1 VPDGVSYF
9 SRFTVKFI
17 EISAAG
23 VATAVS
29 GYLIAHVSG
38 FLSSPAPPPILPA
51 PNAGEVTVN
60 RPAPPSAGATTVN
73 NPAAPSLPV
82 QSASPGQ
89 PAPPAP
95 PVSTEANETHA
106 APAQEVATPAKPP
119 ARPTVSAAPARKRG
133 ARDTGTAESKPSEPA
148 EKPRDAAQA
157 KPREPAEK
165 PHDTAETKP
174 HEPAEKPR
182 DTAETKPHEPAEKPR
197 DTAES
202 KPVGDGKPRDWESV
216 EARVRAALAN
226 AAANRPATADAPPR
240 QADVPQPPPAVTV
253 QPPPAAAVQPRTTDD
268 PSVANAAAAPNAAS
282 PEPPVA
288 AAVPPAPSKPEPLPA
303 VEIKSRPVADVE
315 AVPPTQAAAAP
326 AEAETQGE
334 PTDLVSAIRKL
345 PEILRNDKPV
355 PAGEAPRPPMPVGQ

>member
-1 VPDGVSYF
+1 MADGVSYF
-9 SRFTVKFI
+9 SRFTVKFT
-17 EISAAG
+17 EILAVG
-23 VATAVS
+23 MATAVS

-38 FLSSPAPPPILPA
+38 FLSSPAPSPILPA

-60 RPAPPSAGATTVN
+60 HPAPPSAGAVTVN

-95 PVSTEANETHA
+95 RVSTEANESHA
-106 APAQEVATPAKPP
+106 APSEEIATPAKPP

-133 ARDTGTAESKPSEPA
+133 AHDTGTAESKPSESA

-157 KPREPAEK
+157 KPR
-165 PHDTAETKP
+165 
-174 HEPAEKPR
+174 EPAEKPR

-197 DTAES
+197 DTAEG
-202 KPVGDGKPRDWESV
+202 KPTGDGKPRDWESV

-226 AAANRPATADAPPR
+226 AGANRPATADAPPR
-240 QADVPQPPPAVTV
+240 QADVPQPPPGVTV
-253 QPPPAAAVQPRTTDD
+253 QPPPAVAVQPRTIED
-268 PSVANAAAAPNAAS
+268 PSVANASAAPSAAS
-282 PEPPVA
+282 SEPPIA
-288 AAVPPAPSKPEPLPA
+288 AAVPQAPSKPEPLPA

-315 AVPPTQAAAAP
+315 AVPPAQAAAAP

>member
-1 VPDGVSYF
+1 M
-9 SRFTVKFI
+9 
-17 EISAAG
+17 
-23 VATAVS
+23 ATAVS

-60 RPAPPSAGATTVN
+60 HPAPPSARATTVDS
-73 NPAAPSLPV
+73 PAAPSLAV
-82 QSASPGQ
+82 QPASPSQ

-95 PVSTEANETHA
+95 PVSAEANESHP
-106 APAQEVATPAKPP
+106 APVQEVATPAKPP
-119 ARPTVSAAPARKRG
+119 TRPTVSAAPARKRG
-133 ARDTGTAESKPSEPA
+133 AHDTGTAENKPSEPA

-157 KPREPAEK
+157 KPR
-165 PHDTAETKP
+165 
-174 HEPAEKPR
+174 EPAEKPR

-202 KPVGDGKPRDWESV
+202 KPTGDGKPRDWESV

-253 QPPPAAAVQPRTTDD
+253 QQPPAVAVQPRTIEA
-268 PSVANAAAAPNAAS
+268 VANAAAARNAAS
-282 PEPPVA
+282 PEPPMA
-288 AAVPPAPSKPEPLPA
+288 TAVPQAPSKPEPLPA

-315 AVPPTQAAAAP
+315 AVPPTQSAAAP

>member
-1 VPDGVSYF
+1 MADGVSYF
-9 SRFTVKFI
+9 SRFTVKFT
-17 EISAAG
+17 EILAVG
-23 VATAVS
+23 MATAVS

-38 FLSSPAPPPILPA
+38 FLSSPAPSPILPA

-60 RPAPPSAGATTVN
+60 HPAPPSAGAVNVN

-95 PVSTEANETHA
+95 LVSTDANESHA
-106 APAQEVATPAKPP
+106 APSQEAATPAKPP
-119 ARPTVSAAPARKRG
+119 ARSTVSAAPARKRG
-133 ARDTGTAESKPSEPA
+133 AHDTGTAESKPSESA

-157 KPREPAEK
+157 RPR
-165 PHDTAETKP
+165 
-174 HEPAEKPR
+174 EPAEKPR
-182 DTAETKPHEPAEKPR
+182 DTAEGKP
-197 DTAES
+197 T
-202 KPVGDGKPRDWESV
+202 GDGKPRDWESV

-226 AAANRPATADAPPR
+226 AGANRPATADAPPR
-240 QADVPQPPPAVTV
+240 QADVPQPLPAVTV
-253 QPPPAAAVQPRTTDD
+253 QPPAAAAQPRTIED
-268 PSVANAAAAPNAAS
+268 PSVANAAAAPSAAS
-282 PEPPVA
+282 SEAPMA
-288 AAVPPAPSKPEPLPA
+288 AAVPQAPSKPEPLPA

-315 AVPPTQAAAAP
+315 AVPPAQAAAAP

>member
-1 VPDGVSYF
+1 MPDGVSYF

-38 FLSSPAPPPILPA
+38 FLSSPAPAPILPA
-51 PNAGEVTVN
+51 PSAGEVTVT
-60 RPAPPSAGATTVN
+60 RPAPPSAGAVTVN
-73 NPAAPSLPV
+73 SPAAPSLPV

-89 PAPPAP
+89 PAPAAP
-95 PVSTEANETHA
+95 PVSTEANDTHA

-119 ARPTVSAAPARKRG
+119 ARPTVSAAPGRKRG
-133 ARDTGTAESKPSEPA
+133 AHDAGTAESKPNEPA
-148 EKPRDAAQA
+148 DKPRDAAQA

-165 PHDTAETKP
+165 P
-174 HEPAEKPR
+174 R
-182 DTAETKPHEPAEKPR
+182 DTAETKPHDPAEKPR
-197 DTAES
+197 DAAEA
-202 KPVGDGKPRDWESV
+202 KPTGDGKPRDWESV

-226 AAANRPATADAPPR
+226 AAANRPATADTPPR

-253 QPPPAAAVQPRTTDD
+253 QPPPAAAAQPRMIDD

-288 AAVPPAPSKPEPLPA
+288 AATPQAPSKPEPLPA

-315 AVPPTQAAAAP
+315 AVPPTQSAAAP

>member
-1 VPDGVSYF
+1 MADGVSYF
-9 SRFTVKFI
+9 SRFTVKFT
-17 EISAAG
+17 EILAVG
-23 VATAVS
+23 MATAVS

-38 FLSSPAPPPILPA
+38 FLSSPAPSPILPA

-60 RPAPPSAGATTVN
+60 HPAPPSAGAVNVN

-95 PVSTEANETHA
+95 LVSTDANESHA
-106 APAQEVATPAKPP
+106 APSQEIATPAKPP

-133 ARDTGTAESKPSEPA
+133 AHDTGTAESKPSESA

-165 PHDTAETKP
+165 PRDTAETKP
-174 HEPAEKPR
+174 HEAAEKPR
-182 DTAETKPHEPAEKPR
+182 DTAETKPQEPAEKPR
-197 DTAES
+197 DSAEG
-202 KPVGDGKPRDWESV
+202 KPTGDGKPRDWESV

-226 AAANRPATADAPPR
+226 AGANRPATADAPPR
-240 QADVPQPPPAVTV
+240 QADVPQPLPAVTV
-253 QPPPAAAVQPRTTDD
+253 QPPAAAAQPRTIED
-268 PSVANAAAAPNAAS
+268 PSVANAAAAPSAAS
-282 PEPPVA
+282 SEAPMA
-288 AAVPPAPSKPEPLPA
+288 AAVPQAPSKPEPLPA

-315 AVPPTQAAAAP
+315 AVPPAQAAAAP